1 MKAFTV
7 TAPDGVSIAAQE
19 WGNPD
24 GTEILLIHGFNQ
36 CHLSWVRQVNDPALA
51 RDFRM
56 VTFDLRGHGLSDKPL
71 DPEAYAHDQR
81 WADDVKS
88 VIAAAG
94 LKKPVLVGWS
104 YGGRVITDY
113 VRVHGTSQVAGIDFV
128 AAVTKTDPKLHGSGG
143 RFFAHLGSADLQE
156 NIAALRGFAHSCFER
171 QPSAEEFETI
181 LAYNMLMPI
190 KVRAMVRNRTA
201 NPGDM
206 LPRLDVPVL
215 VTHGDRDVLVLLAM
229 GEMTAANVKG
239 AKLSVY
245 EGVGHAPFF
254 EDAPRFNR
262 ELADFVRAANG
273 R

>member
-7 TAPDGVSIAAQE
+7 TSPDGLSIAAQE

-24 GTEILLIHGFNQ
+24 GAEILLIYGFNQ
-36 CHLSWVRQVNDPALA
+36 CHLSWTRQVNDPALGSE
-51 RDFRM
+51 FRI
-56 VTFDLRGHGLSDKPL
+56 VTMDLRGHGLSDKPL
-71 DPEAYAHDQR
+71 TPEAYADDQR

-88 VIAAAG
+88 VMTAAG

-113 VRVHGTSQVAGIDFV
+113 VRSYGTGFIAGINFV
-128 AAVTKTDPKLHGSGG
+128 AAVTKTDPKLHGTGG
-143 RFFAHLGSADLQE
+143 RFFVGMASANLEE
-156 NIAALRGFAHSCFER
+156 NIDATRGFAHACFER
-171 QPSAEEFETI
+171 QPSAEEFEAI
-181 LAYNMLMPI
+181 LAFNMLMPLSLRPVI
-190 KVRAMVRNRTA
+190 RNRQP

-229 GEMTAANVKG
+229 GEMTASNVKG

-245 EGVGHAPFF
+245 EGIGHAPFW
-254 EDAPRFNR
+254 EDASRFNH
-262 ELADFVRAANG
+262 ELADFVRAAN
-273 R
+273 RH